1 MTRIASL
8 AANEALIGRILET
21 QKRLF
26 ETQVQVSSEKN
37 SQTYSGI
44 AFDAERLVNFENT
57 AAQLARFV
65 QNNQTANLRL
75 DIANTAIEG
84 VRSVIDDFQDSLTA
98 YNAGG
103 LTDQVRVQSIQDAAF
118 RSLKGLESLLN
129 TEADGRF
136 LFAGSRVKS
145 EPVDLAAPT
154 LSAFQAVYNGNS
166 VAYPTTRDAHLSD
179 LTLNKN
185 STTTAANWLTFARD
199 NAGAPAR
206 GRITASGSEFAN
218 VKVGSRITMSGT
230 GTNNNGTYTVAAA
243 TATTIDIVTE
253 MLTNEGPVALA
264 TLTDASGNFLDS
276 VKHGGLQFIRDNG
289 ANPPKSRITATTAGS
304 LASAAV
310 GTTFTIAGTASNN
323 GTYTVAANNGTNL
336 DIVTTMLT
344 DFGTVATP
352 YFLFT
357 AAANLS
363 FVDGVANPDTIVA
376 PAGTFRDGAGQS
388 LPAGLQLSIAGTG
401 TANDGQTYTIG
412 SVSADGSTVTLVAA
426 NAVTAAANVNG
437 TVRAN
442 ASAGTLTATSYYNG
456 DSVSV
461 THRVDEL
468 QSFEIEFNAVNP
480 AFEKALRAIGII
492 AQGVFGTEGGL
503 DKHPERI
510 GQALFL
516 LASAIEAAVSGTPPF
531 GAETAGNLE
540 DLEQN
545 IGFKQVL
552 IQQTT
557 EVHKKFSGFL
567 GARITEVEN
576 VDRLDA
582 VTRLLDDQ
590 RTLEASFQALAR
602 IKQLSLSQ
610 FI

>member
-8 AANEALIGRILET
+8 AANEALINRILET

-26 ETQVQVSSEKN
+26 ETEVQVSSEKVA
-37 SQTYSGI
+37 QTYSGL

-57 AAQLARFV
+57 VAHLGRFV

-75 DIANTAIEG
+75 NIGNSAIDG
-84 VRSVIDDFQDSLTA
+84 MRSIISDFQDALGA
-98 YNAGG
+98 YSAGG
-103 LTDQVRVQSIQDAAF
+103 LTDQVRVQSIQDTAF
-118 RSLKGLESLLN
+118 RSLKSIEALLN

-136 LFAGSRVKS
+136 LFAGTRVKT
-145 EPVDLAAPT
+145 EPVDLGAPT

-166 VAYPTTRDAHLSD
+166 VTYPTTRDAHLSD
-179 LTLNKN
+179 LALNKN

-218 VKVGSRITMSGT
+218 VKVGSKITLSGT

-264 TLTDASGNFLDS
+264 TLTKNDGSVLD
-276 VKHGGLQFIRDNG
+276 VTKHGGLQFIRDNG
-289 ANPPKSRITATTAGS
+289 ANPPKSRITATTAAS
-304 LASAAV
+304 LASVAV
-310 GTTFTIAGTASNN
+310 GTVFTIAGTASNN
-323 GTYTVAANNGTNL
+323 GTYTVAANNGTSI
-336 DIVTTMLT
+336 DIVSTMLT
-344 DFGTVATP
+344 DFGTAGAP

-357 AAANLS
+357 GAANLS
-363 FVDGVANPDTIVA
+363 FVDGGANADTITA
-376 PAGTFRDGAGQS
+376 PAGTFRDGAGQN
-388 LPAGLQLSIAGTG
+388 LPAGLQLTITG
-401 TANDGQTYTIG
+401 TATNNTTYTIA
-412 SVSADGSTVTLVAA
+412 SVSTDGSTVTLASS
-426 NAVTAAANVNG
+426 NNVTAEANTNG
-437 TVRAN
+437 TVRTN
-442 ASAGTLTATSYYNG
+442 ASAGALTVTSYYNG
-456 DSVSV
+456 DTVAV

-468 QSFEIEFNAVNP
+468 QSFEVDFNGAHP

-503 DKHPERI
+503 DQHAERV
-510 GQALFL
+510 GQAQFL
-516 LASAIEAAVSGTPPF
+516 LASSIETAVAGTPPF

-567 GARITEVEN
+567 GGRITEVEN